1 MSKTYMIWWHSK
13 FVDEISRDT
22 TTIEDIIDK
31 AGKTLDSLEK
41 LRILENQGKIK
52 VKVTGTLNP
61 FYIEVLD
68 DSVEEDVKSNPLVE
82 SAD

>member
-1 MSKTYMIWWHSK
+1 MIWWHSK

-82 SAD
+82 AAD

>member
-13 FVDEISRDT
+13 FVDEISRDA
-22 TTIEDIIDK
+22 TTIEDIVDK
-31 AGKTLDSLEK
+31 AGKTLDDLEK

-68 DSVEEDVKSNPLVE
+68 DSVDEDVKSNPLVE
-82 SAD
+82 AAD

>member
-1 MSKTYMIWWHSK
+1 MIWWHSK
-13 FVDEISRDT
+13 FVDEISRDAA
-22 TTIEDIIDK
+22 TIEDIVDK
-31 AGKTLDSLEK
+31 AGKTLDCLEK

-68 DSVEEDVKSNPLVE
+68 ESVEEDVKSSPLVE
-82 SAD
+82 AAD